1 MGVAHAFLA
10 LTAAVLLLSYIKFCL
25 EYPFVRV
32 EHIRHV
38 LPLIPLFAAL
48 AGKRAPGGRGGGLR
62 CGVEFALDVCA
73 SGLRIADF
81 LKNSPA
87 GPEKSRGPAGDSFS
101 PSPLYTPSKRLSSRF
116 KNISRQ

>member
-10 LTAAVLLLSYIKFCL
+10 LTAAVPLLSYIKFCL

-62 CGVEFALDVCA
+62 CGVEFALD
-73 SGLRIADF
+73 SLRFWVEDCRF
-81 LKNSPA
+81 
-87 GPEKSRGPAGDSFS
+87 PEKLARRAGEI
-101 PSPLYTPSKRLSSRF
+101 P
-116 KNISRQ
+116 